1 MQKKQKNSFLSLL
14 LQKKLSRKSKK
25 NKTKKIKKMQKKI
38 LLTFLFPFSLKT
50 NTYIIIDKHLIS
62 LGTNLY

>member
-1 MQKKQKNSFLSLL
+1 MQKKQKKFFSFPS
-14 LQKKLSRKSKK
+14 SSKK
-25 NKTKKIKKMQKKI
+25 TFQKIKKKQKKNQKNAKKI